1 MPFRYRR
8 RRRAARRIQRFFRK
22 RRGRKARISKAIINK
37 TGMTGKAGVH
47 MVKQKTYST
56 FVIPASGTTPLPHWV
71 NRTFALTDIPQATSF
86 RALYDQYCIFAVS
99 TKIILNSNTEPGTN
113 QNLQIGY
120 VLNDKDGTGTP
131 VNWNQFM
138 ERSAVK
144 IKNLYPSGNNACQA
158 TMYTKPRPLTQLYET
173 VGSTGYAI
181 NNRKVWIDMSDANVP
196 HYGLLYG
203 FNNGQEILNNPVN
216 CTVIT
221 TYYIGFKGL
230 Q

>member
-1 MPFRYRR
+1 MVYRYRR

-22 RRGRKARISKAIINK
+22 KRGRRARIGRAIVRK
-37 TGMTGKAGVH
+37 TGMTGKAGIH

-56 FVIPASGTTPLPHWV
+56 YQIPASGTTPLPFWV

-99 TKIILNSNTEPGTN
+99 TKIILNSNTDPGTN

-120 VLNDKDGTGTP
+120 VLNDKDGTGNP
-131 VNWNQFM
+131 VNWNAFM

-144 IKNLYPSGNNACQA
+144 IKNLYPSGNSACQA

-173 VGSTGYAI
+173 AASTGYAV
-181 NNRKVWIDMSDANVP
+181 NNKKVWIDMSDANVP

-203 FNNGQEILNNPVN
+203 FNNGQEILNAPVN
-216 CTVIT
+216 VTVMT